1 MINRLPS
8 EYLKNMKEL
17 LQDRYPDY
25 LASFD
30 EEKVLGL
37 RVNTLKITVADF
49 LKIAPFKLEKIPFI
63 SDGFYY
69 CQTDKPAKHPYYYA
83 GLYYLQEPSAMLPA
97 EVLEI
102 EAGDIVLDGCGA
114 PGGKTTKMASSLND
128 SGLLI
133 SNDIS
138 ASRCQGLLK
147 NVELAGI
154 RNCHII
160 CEDLRKLADRL
171 PASFDK
177 ILIDAPCSGEGMFRK
192 DPSLI
197 KSWNNKSNDYYSK
210 MQKEILAAAIEM
222 LKEGGQLLYSTC
234 TFSPKENEDVISYAL
249 EKYPQ
254 LKVIKPEIQYEKFSE
269 GIYEH
274 LKDCIRLY
282 PFNIKGEGHFICLL
296 QKGEKQKSDE
306 VVSHPE
312 CPIPD
317 TLKDFFT
324 LVDFDLTK
332 GYFEAINDKI
342 YFIYHH
348 RLNISRIRTIRS
360 GLLIGTVRNKRFV
373 PATALALALK
383 KEQFRQVIDLKTE
396 DIRVIKYLKGET
408 IEVKEYDFQGYV
420 LVCVAG
426 YSLGFGKVDNG
437 IMKNMYEVGFRWR

>member
-1 MINRLPS
+1 
-8 EYLKNMKEL
+8 
-17 LQDRYPDY
+17 
-25 LASFD
+25 
-30 EEKVLGL
+30 
-37 RVNTLKITVADF
+37 
-49 LKIAPFKLEKIPFI
+49 
-63 SDGFYY
+63 
-69 CQTDKPAKHPYYYA
+69 
-83 GLYYLQEPSAMLPA
+83 
-97 EVLEI
+97 
-102 EAGDIVLDGCGA
+102 
-114 PGGKTTKMASSLND
+114 MASSLND

-210 MQKEILAAAIEM
+210 MQKEILAVAIEM

-296 QKGEKQKSDE
+296 QKGENRSQMKRSVIQN
-306 VVSHPE
+306 V
-312 CPIPD
+312 
-317 TLKDFFT
+317 L
-324 LVDFDLTK
+324 
-332 GYFEAINDKI
+332 
-342 YFIYHH
+342 
-348 RLNISRIRTIRS
+348 SRIH
-360 GLLIGTVRNKRFV
+360 
-373 PATALALALK
+373 
-383 KEQFRQVIDLKTE
+383 
-396 DIRVIKYLKGET
+396 
-408 IEVKEYDFQGYV
+408 
-420 LVCVAG
+420 
-426 YSLGFGKVDNG
+426 
-437 IMKNMYEVGFRWR
+437 